1 MVSESKDVHSIQS
14 VYNRL
19 ADCYHKVSNIR
30 IKLEYLVD
38 GEGEYP
44 SNETEHPVV
53 DSPNMKL
60 TGEEAFNVEQQI
72 NLCNQLIDV
81 LKDGG
86 HRK

>member
-19 ADCYHKVSNIR
+19 ADCYHKIATIR
-30 IKLEYLVD
+30 IKLEYLVE

-44 SNETEHPVV
+44 SDDTEHPLAGT
-53 DSPNMKL
+53 PTMKL
-60 TGEEAFNVEQQI
+60 VGEEAFNTEQQI
-72 NLCNQLIDV
+72 NLCNQLVDV

>member
-19 ADCYHKVSNIR
+19 ADCYHKISNIR
-30 IKLEYLVD
+30 GKLEFLVD

-44 SNETEHPVV
+44 SDETEHPIAGN
-53 DSPNMKL
+53 PTMRI
-60 TGEEAFNVEQQI
+60 TGEEAFNIEQQI
-72 NLCNQLIDV
+72 NLCNQLVDV

-86 HRK
+86 NRK

>member
-1 MVSESKDVHSIQS
+1 VASESKDVHSIES

-19 ADCYHKVSNIR
+19 ADCFHKISNIR

-44 SNETEHPVV
+44 SDDTEHPLVG
-53 DSPNMKL
+53 SPTMKI
-60 TGEEAFNVEQQI
+60 TGEEAFNIEQQI
-72 NLCNQLIDV
+72 NLCNQLVDV